1 MPSFSSGGPQRTPL
15 VFIGRMNAVMPLWP
29 SPASFIVNR
38 TQTSATGPL
47 VIQFLMPLMT
57 KSSPSGSAMV
67 FCAAASQPASGSES
81 AKQPSSLP
89 DASGTRNSCF
99 CSSVPN
105 LMIGSHTSELLTL
118 MITPVDAQ
126 AREISSIA
134 ST

>member
-1 MPSFSSGGPQRTPL
+1 MH
-15 VFIGRMNAVMPLWP
+15 
-29 SPASFIVNR
+29 
-38 TQTSATGPL
+38 TSATGPL

-57 KSSPSGSAMV
+57 QSSPSALAMV
-67 FCAAASQPASGSES
+67 FCAAASEPASGSDS

-89 DASGTRNSCF
+89 AASGARNSCF

-105 LMIGSHTSELLTL
+105 LRSGSHTSELLTL
-118 MITPVDAQ
+118 MMTPVEAQ